1 MSESTLSF
9 EKFIQAPSSQVYRAF
24 TNATA
29 LREWMC
35 DGATVVPR
43 PGGRFYAWWNAG
55 YYACGEYTKAQ
66 PDQAVAF
73 TWHGRG
79 QSVDTQV
86 HITIA
91 EKGGGALLKLAH
103 SVQGTGSQA
112 EKARQDFR
120 SEWPRSLE
128 NLASVLESGQDL
140 RFVRRPMLGIQFN
153 EFNPEIAK
161 KLSVPV
167 KEGIR
172 LDDVIAGMG
181 AAAAGLTK
189 DDVLISMAGRPAHDF
204 ASLTAALQGCQA
216 GDTVEVVFYRGP
228 EKKTVQMQLSGR
240 PLPEIPD
247 TPAEMARRARE
258 IAEADLSK
266 LEQVLGSISEA
277 EAAYKP
283 APEEWSVKE
292 ILAHLI
298 HSERG
303 LQSLVTDMYA
313 GYERVADDFGGNIDA
328 AVMATVSAFPTLAEL
343 LQEYKRSCAE
353 TNALIAAAPP
363 EFVARK
369 GSYTRLG
376 YYCLDTTGS
385 HVLTHLE
392 QIEAAVQA
400 ARKAKV

>member
-1 MSESTLSF
+1 MSDNTITF
-9 EKFIQAPSSQVYRAF
+9 EKFIQALPSQVYQAF

-73 TWHGRG
+73 TWLGREQAAG
-79 QSVDTQV
+79 TEV
-86 HITIA
+86 HITIE
-91 EKGGGALLKLAH
+91 EKDGGSLLRLVH
-103 SVQGTGSQA
+103 NVQGSGERT
-112 EKARQDFR
+112 EKTLDDFR
-120 SEWPRSLE
+120 AEWPRSLE

-140 RFVRRPMLGIQFN
+140 RFVKRPMLGIQLT
-153 EFNPEIAK
+153 EFNPQIAE

-167 KEGIR
+167 QEGIR
-172 LDDVIAGMG
+172 LEDVIAGMG
-181 AAAAGLTK
+181 AAAAGLRK
-189 DDVLISMAGRPAHDF
+189 DDVLVSMAGRSAYDF

-240 PLPEIPD
+240 PLPEIPT
-247 TPAEMARRARE
+247 TPAEMAQGAWE

-266 LEQVLGSISEA
+266 LEQALGSITEA
-277 EAAYKP
+277 EASYKP

-328 AVMATVSAFPTLAEL
+328 AVIATVSAYPTMAEL
-343 LQEYKRSCAE
+343 LLELKRSSAE

-376 YYCLDTTGS
+376 YYCLDKTGS
-385 HVLTHLE
+385 HILTHLE
-392 QIEAAVQA
+392 QIEAAVQDS
-400 ARKAKV
+400 RRAKS